1 MMRFIRRRP
10 AFVIGIAV
18 TAFLVAVALLSLVW
32 TPVSPT
38 KMQIVQKLKSP
49 FVYGGLG
56 TDHFGR
62 DVLSMLM
69 AGAWNSLSTAIAAVA
84 IGAFIGTAIGVTVA
98 ALRGFTETVVMRI
111 CDIIFAVP
119 PILSAMMLGAFIG
132 TGRFTAIIAIATF
145 MVPVFARLTLGAA
158 LQIWAREY
166 ITAATSIGQN
176 RAKITMLHVVPNIS
190 NQIIVQVTIQ
200 LGLAILT
207 EAGLSFLGLGMPP
220 PAATWGRM
228 LADAQTYLGAAP
240 WLASCPA
247 LPLRLL
253 SSASIFSAMAC
264 ATCWT
269 RAIQADRFTPISP
282 LFPVFLTRRCHDRSH
297 TPQHA
302 RNSGALPGKETLA
315 IGILAGGGG
324 AYRGIRAGCERPL
337 RL

>member
-1 MMRFIRRRP
+1 MMKMISRRP
-10 AFVIGIAV
+10 AFVLGVTV
-18 TAFLVAVALLSLVW
+18 TALLVAIALLSLVW

-49 FVYGGLG
+49 VSYGGLG

-69 AGAWNSLSTAIAAVA
+69 VGAWNSLSTAVAAVA
-84 IGAFIGTAIGVTVA
+84 IGAFIGTLVGVTVA
-98 ALRGFTETVVMRI
+98 ALRGVTETVVMRI
-111 CDIIFAVP
+111 CDIIFALP

-166 ITAATSIGQN
+166 VTAATSIGQN
-176 RAKITMLHVVPNIS
+176 RAKISLFHIVPNIS

-228 LADAQTYLGAAP
+228 LADAQTYLGVAP
-240 WLASCPA
+240 WLAV
-247 LPLRLL
+247 
-253 SSASIFSAMAC
+253 M
-264 ATCWT
+264 
-269 RAIQADRFTPISP
+269 
-282 LFPVFLTRRCHDRSH
+282 
-297 TPQHA
+297 
-302 RNSGALPGKETLA
+302 PGLA
-315 IGILAGGGG
+315 IALAVFGFNLLGDGF
-324 AYRGIRAGCERPL
+324 RDLLDPRDTS
-337 RL
+337 